1 MNTNASTSI
10 NAELHAAAQEL
21 IEAAHAYWKLYQRHI
36 GKTAVV
42 WIDDTS
48 GHFVLFTRGEY
59 KYGLLASANVIA
71 NDEAP
76 MEHPFEQ
83 EVSE

>member
-1 MNTNASTSI
+1 MKTNASTA
-10 NAELHAAAQEL
+10 NNPELHAAAQEL
-21 IEAAHAYWKLYQRHI
+21 INAAHAYWQLYQRHI
-36 GKTAVV
+36 GSAAVV

-71 NDEAP
+71 NDEPP

>member
-1 MNTNASTSI
+1 MNTYASTSI

-21 IEAAHAYWKLYQRHI
+21 IAAAHAYWQLYQRHI
-36 GKTAVV
+36 GSAAVV

-59 KYGLLASANVIA
+59 KYGLLESANVIA
-71 NDEAP
+71 NDETP